1 MAPRQEKR
9 LSLVT
14 VGYQTFVLPQAQALR
29 FYELA
34 SQALEVDYDG
44 AGEAFRSRYRAK
56 GQPSVELQALAPGQL
71 IMPEASVVPASTPR
85 LLGRERNGHA

>member
-1 MAPRQEKR
+1 MATRQEKR

-44 AGEAFRSRYRAK
+44 AGEGFRSKYRAK

-71 IMPEASVVPASTPR
+71 IMPEASMVPVKPSRRQTPR
-85 LLGRERNGHA
+85 LTRD